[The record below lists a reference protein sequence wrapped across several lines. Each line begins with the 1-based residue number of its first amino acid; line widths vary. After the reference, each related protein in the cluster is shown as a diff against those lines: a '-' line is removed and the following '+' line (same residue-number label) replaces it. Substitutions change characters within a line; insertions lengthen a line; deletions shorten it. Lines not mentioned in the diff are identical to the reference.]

1 MFKKTSHTLFT
12 LFIACFLSLNALSL
26 NAAEEEV
33 EGEAGEEVP
42 KEPLKYYLIAP
53 NIMTFYQNSGRKI
66 GYIVVQIQLVVR
78 GENDWNIVD
87 ENLPL
92 IQDALIDFFNRQDK
106 DVVHDL
112 AQREILRG
120 QAKDI
125 VATVLKEELGREVVE
140 NLLFTQYLFQ

>member
-1 MFKKTSHTLFT
+1 MFKNSRAKLFT
-12 LFIACFLSLNALSL
+12 FLFLSLFSLSTLTINAAEEEAE
-26 NAAEEEV
+26 AAEEEV
-33 EGEAGEEVP
+33 E
-42 KEPLKYYLIAP
+42 KEPVKYYLIAP

-78 GENDWNIVD
+78 GDDDWNIID

-92 IQDALIDFFNRQDK
+92 IQDALTDFFNRQDK
-106 DVVHDL
+106 AVVHDL
-112 AQREILRG
+112 AQRDSLRS

-125 VATVLKEELGREVVE
+125 VAAALKEELGREVVE